1 MAARAKKYVRSSHP
15 PDDPADPPTW
25 MVVEGT
31 TSSSSED
38 DSDDDELSSS
48 DELLRPSPV
57 KEGIESASHVDGKV
71 YFRKHHVHGC
81 WKDLSSWCMLME
93 VI

>member
-1 MAARAKKYVRSSHP
+1 MAARATNFVRSSQA
-15 PDDPADPPTW
+15 PDDPDDPPTW
-25 MVVEGT
+25 VVVEGA

-57 KEGIESASHVDGKV
+57 KEGNESASQVDGKV
-71 YFRKHHVHGC
+71 YFRKHQVHGC
-81 WKDLSSWCMLME
+81 WKDLRSEGMVME
-93 VI
+93 VT